1 MQQFELIDFSDCK
14 KTNIMYG
21 GANGKKLEFFI
32 MKNVIY

>member
-21 GANGKKLEFFI
+21 GANGKNWSFL
-32 MKNVIY
+32 